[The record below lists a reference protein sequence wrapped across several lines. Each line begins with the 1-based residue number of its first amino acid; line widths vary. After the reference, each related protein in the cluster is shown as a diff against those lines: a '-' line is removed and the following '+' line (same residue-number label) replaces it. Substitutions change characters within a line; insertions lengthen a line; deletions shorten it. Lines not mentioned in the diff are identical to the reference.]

1 MTCFMVCDRVAPR
14 CARKESRAIE
24 KFWAWC
30 CLKSKHWIRKQE
42 HGAPDKWFTY
52 CNTVYN
58 RLITSKDDSVL
69 HWNLQPNKYNNQYLW
84 RVRKQIPLINSFQ
97 SNRSLCTMSIILI
110 LSIIWGQLTLHII
123 HSFFELCKP
132 PTPQFRL
139 EHKVTKNIFTTC
151 SGWLHYE

>member
-1 MTCFMVCDRVAPR
+1 
-14 CARKESRAIE
+14 
-24 KFWAWC
+24 
-30 CLKSKHWIRKQE
+30 
-42 HGAPDKWFTY
+42 
-52 CNTVYN
+52 
-58 RLITSKDDSVL
+58 
-69 HWNLQPNKYNNQYLW
+69 
-84 RVRKQIPLINSFQ
+84 
-97 SNRSLCTMSIILI
+97 MSIILI